1 MVKFFESSIDSKNNI
16 LPSKTSIKNMSD
28 AYFKLELSGALI
40 SAFRP
45 E

>member
-1 MVKFFESSIDSKNNI
+1 MVKFLEPLIDNKNNI

-28 AYFKLELSGALI
+28 AYFKLELSCALI